1 MWGVSEFRR
10 KILHLLDKRKHQL
23 DASVHHKV
31 ILSFTLIKNSLNSTA
46 RKGHVAWVPPSL
58 PNSIVLLGGVGAAK
72 FTAEIVPG
80 FEKWSSFHLFFVS
93 TAGALVVVTV

>member
-1 MWGVSEFRR
+1 MWGVSELGR

-23 DASVHHKV
+23 DPRVHHKV
-31 ILSFTLIKNSLNSTA
+31 ILLHPYTKKNSLFSTVRA
-46 RKGHVAWVPPSL
+46 QHVAWTPATL

-80 FEKWSSFHLFFVS
+80 FKK
-93 TAGALVVVTV
+93 